1 MFDELNEI
9 YNAEIKFFK
18 VRSLYFICTRSKVRK
33 CRKTCCLSHYCI
45 PHVLSKN
52 LIFWL
57 FKAVQ
62 GCFIPAFLSCFPLMR
77 STHPPTY
84 PHPLSQSVTS
94 PCLCH
99 HRNHLYETEK
109 CKKNLNFFC
118 IFCPWQ
124 AEPAVAATAT
134 VAMIIASTHAGAG
147 VKNLKPW
154 VPTVPWMGE
163 GGLGGYQ

>member
-1 MFDELNEI
+1 ML
-9 YNAEIKFFK
+9 
-18 VRSLYFICTRSKVRK
+18 
-33 CRKTCCLSHYCI
+33 
-45 PHVLSKN
+45 
-52 LIFWL
+52 
-57 FKAVQ
+57 
-62 GCFIPAFLSCFPLMR
+62 FIPLLHSVCFKQKLDLLTFQSCPRLLHTGFPLML
-77 STHPPTY
+77 SFDEIHPPTY
-84 PHPLSQSVTS
+84 PHPLSQLVTS

-147 VKNLKPW
+147 VKNLKQGIPC
-154 VPTVPWMGE
+154 
-163 GGLGGYQ
+163 GLGGERWTCEPRVSGSIP